1 MARPPPKKRFA
12 LDANIL
18 FDLAE
23 EKDYAHTLRE
33 VLQELGAFLEVP
45 PTVIQELVFAAQTMP
60 GPQGQTAGIV
70 LQSLLSWKLIPIP
83 LRPIEHGIAMAFA
96 ERLIRKGYL
105 PENEENDGL
114 LLAESS
120 LAEIP
125 VLITRD
131 QHLLDIPNG
140 VLAVELNAADLFQV
154 QVMHPRPLL
163 RALAH

>member
-1 MARPPPKKRFA
+1 MAKPPPQKRFA

-45 PTVIQELVFAAQTMP
+45 PTVIQELVFAAHSMA
-60 GPQGQTAGIV
+60 GRQGQTARV
-70 LQSLLSWKLIPIP
+70 ALQSMRSWNLIPIK
-83 LRPIEHGIAMAFA
+83 LLPIEHGIAKAFA

-114 LLAESS
+114 LLAEAA
-120 LAEIP
+120 LAQIP

-140 VLAVELNAADLFQV
+140 VLAAELNAVDLFQM
-154 QVMHPRPLL
+154 QTMHPRPLL